1 MDEQAKQFIVTTIGN
16 EQYGIDIQYI
26 DSIVKM
32 EKITRVPK
40 VQNYYKGVINL
51 RGEIIPVM
59 SLRLRFELEEIE
71 GTASTRIII
80 LKPDNQNSIGII
92 VDSVREV
99 VTLLAEEME
108 KPNIDSQEERT
119 LYVSSIGK
127 HNGELISILNIG
139 SLVLDKE

>member
-1 MDEQAKQFIVTTIGN
+1 MDEQAKQFIVTNIAN

-59 SLRLRFELEEIE
+59 SLRLKFELEEIE
-71 GTASTRIII
+71 TTPASRIII
-80 LKPDNQNSIGII
+80 LKPDKQNPIGII
-92 VDSVREV
+92 VDAVREV
-99 VTLLAEEME
+99 VTLSVEEME
-108 KPNIDSQEERT
+108 KPNIDNQEERT
-119 LYVSSIGK
+119 LYVASIGK
-127 HNGELISILNIG
+127 HDGELISILNIG
-139 SLVLDKE
+139 SLVLE

>member
-1 MDEQAKQFIVTTIGN
+1 MDEQAKQFIVTNIAN

-59 SLRLRFELEEIE
+59 SLRLKFELEEIE
-71 GTASTRIII
+71 TTSASRIII
-80 LKPDNQNSIGII
+80 LKADKQNPIGII
-92 VDSVREV
+92 VDAVREV
-99 VTLLAEEME
+99 VTLSVEEME
-108 KPNIDSQEERT
+108 KPNIDNQEERT
-119 LYVSSIGK
+119 LYVASIGK
-127 HNGELISILNIG
+127 HDGELISILNIG
-139 SLVLDKE
+139 SLVLE

>member
-99 VTLLAEEME
+99 VTLSAEEME

>member
-1 MDEQAKQFIVTTIGN
+1 MDEQAKQFIVTNIAN

-59 SLRLRFELEEIE
+59 SLRLKFELEEIE
-71 GTASTRIII
+71 TTSASRIII
-80 LKPDNQNSIGII
+80 LKPDKQNPIGII
-92 VDSVREV
+92 VDAVREV
-99 VTLLAEEME
+99 VTLSAEEME
-108 KPNIDSQEERT
+108 KPNIDNQEERT
-119 LYVSSIGK
+119 LYVASIGK
-127 HNGELISILNIG
+127 HDGELISILNIG
-139 SLVLDKE
+139 SLVLE

>member
-1 MDEQAKQFIVTTIGN
+1 MDEQAKQFIVTNIAN

-59 SLRLRFELEEIE
+59 SLRLKFELEEIE
-71 GTASTRIII
+71 TTSASRIII
-80 LKPDNQNSIGII
+80 LKPDKQNPIGII
-92 VDSVREV
+92 VDAVREV
-99 VTLLAEEME
+99 VTLSVEEME
-108 KPNIDSQEERT
+108 KPNIDNQEERT
-119 LYVSSIGK
+119 LYVASIGK
-127 HNGELISILNIG
+127 HDGELISILNIG
-139 SLVLDKE
+139 SLVLE